1 MKKIMHTCI
10 LLILY
15 MLIAC
20 KSPTGYEKLVI
31 EEKNFNETYQKVL
44 QTESKRTQQ
53 VNDIFFGVH
62 FKMTAAEFYA
72 HCNNMFKQHIFDGGY
87 DMQVSVK
94 LDSLFNRPV
103 KMMFFPSFDKPFI
116 SKIKSHFTYTN
127 ANIFNKAD
135 CSGVLM
141 KELIPVLMN
150 WYHGNEFMKMP
161 SDNPL
166 KGPGYVKVDAN
177 RKITVIESDNGT
189 EVDVIYDDLKP
200 SH

>member
-10 LLILY
+10 LLILS

-44 QTESKRTQQ
+44 QTESKRTEQ

-62 FKMTAAEFYA
+62 FKMTSAEFYA

-103 KMMFFPSFDKPFI
+103 KMMFFPSFDKPF
-116 SKIKSHFTYTN
+116 SSSN
-127 ANIFNKAD
+127 
-135 CSGVLM
+135 
-141 KELIPVLMN
+141 LI
-150 WYHGNEFMKMP
+150 H
-161 SDNPL
+161 L
-166 KGPGYVKVDAN
+166 KFG
-177 RKITVIESDNGT
+177 
-189 EVDVIYDDLKP
+189 
-200 SH
+200 